1 MQKEELQ
8 KKIIIDAN
16 IFLNYFLENEVE
28 QTIEFTENVIKN
40 VINSEIRIFLPDI
53 VIVEVMYNLKKKTS
67 TKSGFDNVA
76 QLFLDLL
83 KNQNVWIHKIDT
95 KELESIKEISQNFNI
110 SFYDAC
116 YLYLSINLGYPLI
129 TMDKPFYKRIIKDYP
144 DTILVG

>member
-1 MQKEELQ
+1 MLSKLYQKNIIKSSLNL
-8 KKIIIDAN
+8 KKIKTR
-16 IFLNYFLENEVE
+16 NYKED
-28 QTIEFTENVIKN
+28 T
-40 VINSEIRIFLPDI
+40 
-53 VIVEVMYNLKKKTS
+53 KKTS

-129 TMDKPFYKRIIKDYP
+129 TMDKPFYKRIINDYP